1 MAPITNFQFCIIT
14 PIKLLTFQVKTVL
27 IGQVSLIKN
36 VRVLKSIIMGVI
48 ILNFIL
54 SCFIKSMIMMKT
66 EESFATP
73 YSSEIMTPYFD
84 NGTYQPFSRVSVAAL
99 ADLGYLVNMEAA
111 DPLYFKQEYYYHSGN
126 ETFYRKMKA
135 LDEQRP
141 TTTFVLDSSNIIH
154 PEVHVIDY
162 VV

>member
-1 MAPITNFQFCIIT
+1 
-14 PIKLLTFQVKTVL
+14 
-27 IGQVSLIKN
+27 
-36 VRVLKSIIMGVI
+36 
-48 ILNFIL
+48 
-54 SCFIKSMIMMKT
+54 MKT

-73 YSSEIMTPYFD
+73 YSSEIMTPYFEY
-84 NGTYQPFSRVSVAAL
+84 GTYQPFSRVSVAAL

-111 DPLYFKQEYYYHSGN
+111 DPLHFEQEYYHSGN

-141 TTTFVLDSSNIIH
+141 ATTFVLDSSNMIH

-162 VV
+162 VL